1 MIKKY
6 SLLILTGIVLASC
19 VSSQKMLQRGQYD
32 RAIDKSAKK
41 LAKKPNNEKELYVLR
56 EAFELANMFDL
67 ERIEFLEKEGLEESQ
82 VEIYQLYERLN
93 RRQDKIRRLP
103 SQVRSQFT
111 FVNYDDDIIES
122 KAAAADISYDSAVAF
137 LEQGG
142 RQNARIAYQQF
153 ETANNIYPGYR
164 DVDDK
169 LIEAHTKGINH
180 ALFVIENQSDRV
192 LPENFDEELRKAT
205 LKELNT
211 FWLNFDTY
219 ENPDLDYSYFLVLN
233 IREIEIS
240 PETVDRRTFTESR
253 EIQDGTRYDLD
264 QNGNVRKD
272 SLGNDIRVPNMV
284 TVSAEVTETTQSKA
298 ALVGGSL
305 DIYEIAT
312 DQLIKT
318 DNIAVEA
325 VFEHFSAEYS
335 GSSDALSEESKQKVE
350 RRMIP
355 FPGTE
360 AMLLDAA
367 RLLKDQSKTIIAR
380 NRRMLETVR

>member
-1 MIKKY
+1 MMKKY

-41 LAKKPNNEKELYVLR
+41 LAKKPNNEKELYVLQ
-56 EAFELANMFDL
+56 EAFELANLFDL

-82 VEIYQLYERLN
+82 VEIYQLYEQLN
-93 RRQDKIRRLP
+93 QRQNKVRRLP
-103 SQVRSQFT
+103 SQVRNQFT

-122 KAAAADISYDSAVAF
+122 KAAAADISYNSALAF
-137 LEQGG
+137 LEDGG
-142 RQNARIAYQQF
+142 RENARIAYQQF

-164 DVDDK
+164 DINDRM
-169 LIEAHTKGINH
+169 LEAHEKGMNN
-180 ALFVIENQSDRV
+180 ALFVIENESERV
-192 LPENFDEELRKAT
+192 LPEDFDEELRKAT

-219 ENPDLDYSYFLVLN
+219 ENPDLDYDYFLVLN
-233 IREIEIS
+233 IKDIEIS
-240 PETVDRRTFTESR
+240 PETVDRSSYTESK

-264 QNGNVRKD
+264 DNGNVRKD
-272 SLGNDIRVPNMV
+272 SLGNDIRVPNLV
-284 TVSAEVTETTQSKA
+284 TVSAEITETVQTKS

-305 DIYEIAT
+305 DIFEIAT

-335 GSSDALSEESKQKVE
+335 GSSDALSEESLQNIE
-350 RRMIP
+350 QRMIP

-367 RLLKDQSKTIIAR
+367 ALLKEQSKTIIAR